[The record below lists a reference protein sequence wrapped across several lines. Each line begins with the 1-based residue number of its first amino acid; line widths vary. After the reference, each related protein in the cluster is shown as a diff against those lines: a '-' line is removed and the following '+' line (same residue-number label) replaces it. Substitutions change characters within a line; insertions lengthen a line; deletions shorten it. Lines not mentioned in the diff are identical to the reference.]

1 MNNKKLIVFGVMI
14 LLVITIVSIS
24 AIKYTNTKTT
34 KCIVDRTQLF
44 MQPGS
49 SDFEVQL
56 NLLGKDKDKFNIVN
70 CFSEHKK
77 CSGVDISNTPMWKI
91 NNKEIYKVLGIGKLK
106 ELTNC

>member
-1 MNNKKLIVFGVMI
+1 MI
-14 LLVITIVSIS
+14 LFVITIVSIS
-24 AIKYTNTKTT
+24 AIRYTNIKTS

-49 SDFEVQL
+49 SNFKMQL

-77 CSGVDISNTPMWKI
+77 CDGIDIADTPMWKI
-91 NNKEIYKVLGIGKLK
+91 DNKEIYKVLGIDKLK
-106 ELTNC
+106 KLTDC